1 MVLKINHTVI
11 LLYTLYL
18 MNAFCA
24 TVVRINLSRTAYEML
39 EDAGSIEICATLSGP
54 DIERSLMVFLIT
66 SEDTAQG
73 SCDKIICLP

>member
-1 MVLKINHTVI
+1 MIV
-11 LLYTLYL
+11 LYTLYL
-18 MNAFCA
+18 MNIFCA
-24 TVVRINLSRTAYEML
+24 TVVKVDLSRTAYEIL

-54 DIERSLMVFLIT
+54 GIQRSLMVLLIT